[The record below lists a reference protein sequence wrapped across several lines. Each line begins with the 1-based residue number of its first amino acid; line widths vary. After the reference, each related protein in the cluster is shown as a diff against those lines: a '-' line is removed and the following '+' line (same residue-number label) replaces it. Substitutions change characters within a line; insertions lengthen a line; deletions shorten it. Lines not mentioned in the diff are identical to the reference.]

1 MRFHRFAP
9 AALAI
14 GLISPGAMAQDT
26 GLRPGWSFNVGVYAW
41 LPTLDG
47 TFNYALPTGVAGAA
61 NVSADAGDYFS
72 NLNFAALIATEV
84 RYERFSLVTDLMYM
98 DIGGDSSRLRSVD
111 VAGLPS
117 NPLSTTVST
126 ATDTNFK
133 ALILTMAGGY
143 TAASGSWGNFDVIG
157 GFRYFGADV
166 RTEYALSA
174 DIAGPGGQG
183 VALARNGRLSGSQ
196 DIWNGIIG
204 VRGRLRLGDSG
215 FFVPYYLD
223 VGTGDSDVTWQVF
236 GGVGYQTGP
245 VGVQLGY
252 RYLSFDQGSRDLV
265 QDVSMRGAYLAL
277 NYSF

>member
-14 GLISPGAMAQDT
+14 GLVSPVAMAQDT

-47 TFNYALPTGVAGAA
+47 TFNYALPTGLAGAA

-72 NLNFAALIATEV
+72 NLNFAALIATEI

-117 NPLSTTVST
+117 NPLSTTVNT
-126 ATDTNFK
+126 TTDTNFK

-166 RTEYALSA
+166 RTDYALSA
-174 DIAGPGGQG
+174 DIAGPGSQG

-215 FFVPYYLD
+215 FFVPYYFD
-223 VGTGDSDVTWQVF
+223 IGTGDSDLTWQAF
-236 GGVGYQTGP
+236 GGIGYQTGP
-245 VGVQLGY
+245 LGVQVGY
-252 RYLSFDQGSRDLV
+252 RHLSFDQGGRDLV